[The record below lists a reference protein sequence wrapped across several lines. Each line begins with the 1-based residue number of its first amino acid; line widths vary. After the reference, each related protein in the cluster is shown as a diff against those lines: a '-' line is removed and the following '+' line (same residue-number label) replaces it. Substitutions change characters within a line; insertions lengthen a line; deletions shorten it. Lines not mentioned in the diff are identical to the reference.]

1 MSSTYTSTTYDPTN
15 MDINDPAYDAA
26 NTTYGTSTTDWDTS
40 TSPTDYTSPDYSLS
54 STQPTSLVTNPTSSS
69 NYNVGYNEGYNDALN
84 TTSSTG
90 RNQLGTSRYNDLT
103 GSNLTGSNLA
113 STYDD
118 TTTYT
123 SDDVRVNTGA
133 TGRGSLGSRTGLDA
147 GLYSSQR
154 GASSGWGQGG
164 SYSSKPG
171 TGGWKGAARR
181 MASRF

>member
-1 MSSTYTSTTYDPTN
+1 MSSTYTSTTYDPTST
-15 MDINDPAYDAA
+15 MDINDPSYDASA
-26 NTTYGTSTTDWDTS
+26 TTNYGTSTTDWDTS

-54 STQPTSLVTNPTSSS
+54 STTQPSTSLITNPTSSS

-90 RNQLGTSRYNDLT
+90 RSRYGDLTAGSNLT
-103 GSNLTGSNLA
+103 GSNLAGSNLA

-123 SDDVRVNTGA
+123 SDDVRVSGVTGA
-133 TGRGSLGSRTGLDA
+133 GSLGSRAGLDTGLY
-147 GLYSSQR
+147 GSSR
-154 GASSGWGQGG
+154 WGQGG
-164 SYSSKPG
+164 GLSSRPSR
-171 TGGWKGAARR
+171 GWKGAARR